1 MIASRGQEDA
11 TNPTVNNE
19 ASSQTNNQADKDKFQ
34 SGGDFVGF
42 WSFFHAA
49 RLSEEDTQREVACI
63 ARIKQAVSQRCGID
77 HFIDYDETTV
87 AFAGTKENME
97 LMLEIST
104 QKSGGKN
111 YLYASL
117 DDEVSWFEWDFGN
130 INEFETNI
138 IDHIANRVNRTIK
151 TVTEVS
157 KECFRM
163 ASYYLNDD
171 GAWVCFEEDYS
182 DKKWLCTIVSHLTE
196 SEETIKTYRLEN

>member
-1 MIASRGQEDA
+1 M
-11 TNPTVNNE
+11 
-19 ASSQTNNQADKDKFQ
+19 
-34 SGGDFVGF
+34 GF
-42 WSFFHAA
+42 LKLFHAA
-49 RLSEEDTQREVACI
+49 RISEEDAQREVGCI
-63 ARIKQAVSQRCGID
+63 ARIKQVVSQRCGINQ
-77 HFIDYDETTV
+77 FIEYDDTTV

-117 DDEVSWFEWDFGN
+117 DDEFSWNEWDFEN

-157 KECFRM
+157 NECFRM

-171 GAWVCFEEDYS
+171 GDWICFEED
-182 DKKWLCTIVSHLTE
+182 HLDSKVFGWIIAHLAK
-196 SEETIKTYRLEN
+196 SEEIIKTYQLTN

>member
-1 MIASRGQEDA
+1 MGLL
-11 TNPTVNNE
+11 
-19 ASSQTNNQADKDKFQ
+19 K
-34 SGGDFVGF
+34 
-42 WSFFHAA
+42 FFHATKI
-49 RLSEEDTQREVACI
+49 SEDDSLREKACI
-63 ARIKQAVSQRCGID
+63 SRIKQAVSQRCGID

-97 LMLEIST
+97 LMLQIST
-104 QKSGGKN
+104 QKYERKK

-117 DDEVSWFEWDFGN
+117 DDEVSWHEWDFGN

>member
-1 MIASRGQEDA
+1 MGLL
-11 TNPTVNNE
+11 
-19 ASSQTNNQADKDKFQ
+19 K
-34 SGGDFVGF
+34 
-42 WSFFHAA
+42 FFHTTKI
-49 RLSEEDTQREVACI
+49 SEDDSLREKACI
-63 ARIKQAVSQRCGID
+63 SRIKQAVSQRCGID

-171 GAWVCFEEDYS
+171 GAWGCFAEDYS
-182 DKKWLCTIVSHLTE
+182 DKKWLCAIVSHLTE

>member
-42 WSFFHAA
+42 LSFFHAA
-49 RLSEEDTQREVACI
+49 RLSEEDAKREVACI

-157 KECFRM
+157 NECFRT

-171 GAWVCFEEDYS
+171 GDWICFEEDHLDS
-182 DKKWLCTIVSHLTE
+182 KAFGWIIAHLTK
-196 SEETIKTYRLEN
+196 SEETIKTYQLGK